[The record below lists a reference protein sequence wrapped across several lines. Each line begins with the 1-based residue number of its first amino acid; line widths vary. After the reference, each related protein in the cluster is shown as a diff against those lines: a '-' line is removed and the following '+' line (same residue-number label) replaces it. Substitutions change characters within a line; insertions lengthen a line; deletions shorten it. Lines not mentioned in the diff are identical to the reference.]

1 MMDSTGN
8 GTIDQDEIDR
18 MPSFVR
24 DMMRS
29 RGQELKAG
37 MSLDDMRNNMQR
49 GFNGEEGRSGNGD
62 QNDPRNGNRTPALTP
77 YKMKPKKPLTLTLP
91 PAYSEVDTDFDG
103 QLGLHEW
110 MMTRRADLEQFDAMD
125 TDHDGYLIPEELE
138 AAESAA
144 NAASNNAVASVER
157 KKLTIIGVPA
167 PANQN
172 DRDRNRDN
180 GNRDNDNGSNRWGRG
195 GGSEV
200 ALAPQYFERL
210 DSDRNGTVDT
220 NEWQQSQRVRGMFE
234 QAGIPITDMNLDQF
248 TANMTK
254 LSDSSGRR

>member
-1 MMDSTGN
+1 MMDSNGN

-24 DMMRS
+24 DMMRA

-49 GFNGEEGRSGNGD
+49 GFNGEDGRSGD
-62 QNDPRNGNRTPALTP
+62 RDPYDARNANRTPVLTP

-138 AAESAA
+138 EAESAA

-157 KKLTIIGVPA
+157 KKLTIVGAPA
-167 PANQN
+167 PANRN
-172 DRDRNRDN
+172 DRD
-180 GNRDNDNGSNRWGRG
+180 GNRENGQGDNDNGSNRGGRG
-195 GGSEV
+195 GGE
-200 ALAPQYFERL
+200 AAMAPQYFSRL
-210 DSDRNGTVDT
+210 DSDQNGTVDS

-254 LSDSSGRR
+254 LSDNSGRR